1 MSHLDTHPPECQ
13 PKMGQYL
20 HKYALL
26 YTKCAKGLDSNVS
39 PEEMHKELIRMA
51 GYCLNYTKLCL
62 PHCRISVKLYYRTGQ
77 VKHLEKALEI
87 CNRQSLDI
95 NDKLL
100 LAFLK
105 HSIQT
110 VPARN
115 LEEVLTR
122 IEFNTLI
129 SNKKQ
134 FFEDLMLEVYDD
146 VLGTN
151 HNVLIA
157 FYTVLNIIYPDNHG
171 QCESNL
177 TPVQHIKLLKRVHST
192 VPGNTIHILC
202 YYNLLILNRY

>member
-1 MSHLDTHPPECQ
+1 M
-13 PKMGQYL
+13 
-20 HKYALL
+20 
-26 YTKCAKGLDSNVS
+26 
-39 PEEMHKELIRMA
+39 
-51 GYCLNYTKLCL
+51 
-62 PHCRISVKLYYRTGQ
+62 
-77 VKHLEKALEI
+77 EI

-100 LAFLK
+100 LEFLK

-129 SNKKQ
+129 LNNKQ

-157 FYTVLNIIYPDNHG
+157 FYTVLNVIYPDNHG

-192 VPGNTIHILC
+192 VPGNTLHILC
-202 YYNLLILNRY
+202 YYNLLILNRYSKRNCLF